1 MKGIL
6 LDTNVISELT
16 RDEPDARVIS
26 FLNRHRELWVS
37 SIVLHELEFGLR
49 LLPAGRRREGL
60 QAVVAKFVAEY
71 ADRILPLNRREAEAA
86 ADLRVQAQRAG
97 RVLHLADALI
107 AGTAKAHDLAIA
119 TRNVTDFD
127 GLDVEVTNPWAAAE
141 RPAEE
146 GAADAASPL
155 PSVENVDR

>member
-26 FLNRHRELWVS
+26 FLNRHRALWVS

-60 QAVVAKFVAEY
+60 QAVVARFVAEY
-71 ADRILPLNRREAEAA
+71 ADRILPLARREAEAA
-86 ADLRVQAQRAG
+86 AELRVHAQRSG
-97 RVLHLADALI
+97 RVLHLGDALI
-107 AGTAKAHDLAIA
+107 AGTAKAHGLALA

-127 GLDVEVTNPWAAAE
+127 GLEVDVINPWE
-141 RPAEE
+141 K
-146 GAADAASPL
+146 
-155 PSVENVDR
+155 PSMA